1 MKKVK
6 VTIGQ
11 TYIYDVLGETNIS
24 DVTTVIVKEKVKR
37 HKYLVIGNTG
47 KVFVCEDKY
56 LTPPLKDVDTLVTRV
71 TNNYTEFNESD
82 HWALRKAIDILKI
95 IDGPT
100 SSDETLFD
108 KQIGSVAMM
117 LSILDAK
124 LISVLRNNKE
134 RTMNE
139 ILSNVQETKLR
150 NDLDGLE
157 DKIKQLTDIMN
168 NTSTNIAR
176 AKNAHIETRP
186 GISEFKKNFS
196 KFLDSLVKNSDNDFN
211 EIVRKIKLYLLE
223 NYPIY
228 VLLNGNDERCTDKTR
243 EGMINSVKDE
253 LDHGMTCFLVYVE
266 EYKDL
271 LSISDYD
278 DCSLSVKVFTDV
290 DEKDDV
296 EEFINDL
303 FGKYNKNS
311 DGVYYDMEYGINDI
325 SIAIKDAIK
334 EAEEDDE

>member
-6 VTIGQ
+6 VTIGE

-56 LTPPLKDVDTLVTRV
+56 LTPPLKDVHTLVTRV
-71 TNNYTEFNESD
+71 TNSYTEFDESD
-82 HWALRKAIDILKI
+82 HWVLRKAIDLLKT
-95 IDGPT
+95 ID
-100 SSDETLFD
+100 DE
-108 KQIGSVAMM
+108 QINSIAMR

-124 LISVLRNNKE
+124 LISVLRNNKK
-134 RTMNE
+134 RTMND
-139 ILSNVQETKLR
+139 ILTNIHETKLR

-311 DGVYYDMEYGINDI
+311 DGVYYDMEYCINDI

>member
-82 HWALRKAIDILKI
+82 HWALRKAIDLLKT
-95 IDGPT
+95 IDDG
-100 SSDETLFD
+100 SDE
-108 KQIGSVAMM
+108 QINSTAMM

-134 RTMNE
+134 RTMND
-139 ILSNVQETKLR
+139 ILTNIHETKLR

-157 DKIKQLTDIMN
+157 EKIKQLTDIMN
-168 NTSTNIAR
+168 NTSTKIER
-176 AKNAHIETRP
+176 AKNAHIERAS
-186 GISEFKKNFS
+186 GITEFKKNFS
-196 KFLDSLVKNSDNDFN
+196 KFLDSLTKKGDNDFN
-211 EIVRKIKLYLLE
+211 EIVRKIKMYILE
-223 NYPIY
+223 NYPVSI
-228 VLLNGNDERCTDKTR
+228 LLNIGDRCTDRTR
-243 EGMINSVKDE
+243 EGMIDSIKDE
-253 LDHGMTCFLVYVE
+253 LEHGMTCFLVYIDE
-266 EYKDL
+266 DIDHL
-271 LSISDYD
+271 TID
-278 DCSLSVKVFTDV
+278 DCLRVKVFTDEEE
-290 DEKDDV
+290 DEV
-296 EEFINDL
+296 EDFINSI
-303 FGKYNKNS
+303 FSKYDKNS
-311 DGVYYDMEYGINDI
+311 DGVYYDMEFSVNDI
-325 SIAIKDAIK
+325 AIGIKDALK
-334 EAEEDDE
+334 EDEEDDE

>member
-82 HWALRKAIDILKI
+82 HWALRKAIDLLKT
-95 IDGPT
+95 IDDG
-100 SSDETLFD
+100 SDE
-108 KQIGSVAMM
+108 QINSTAMM

-134 RTMNE
+134 RTMND
-139 ILSNVQETKLR
+139 ILTNIHETKLR

-168 NTSTNIAR
+168 NTSTKIER

-196 KFLDSLVKNSDNDFN
+196 KFLNSLVKNSDNDFN

-278 DCSLSVKVFTDV
+278 DCSLRVKVFTDV

>member
-24 DVTTVIVKEKVKR
+24 DVTTVVVKEKVKR

-82 HWALRKAIDILKI
+82 HWALRKAIDILKT

-168 NTSTNIAR
+168 NTSTKIER
-176 AKNAHIETRP
+176 AKNAHIERAS
-186 GISEFKKNFS
+186 GITEFKKNFS
-196 KFLDSLVKNSDNDFN
+196 KFLDSLTKKGDNDFN
-211 EIVRKIKLYLLE
+211 EIVIKIKMYILE
-223 NYPIY
+223 NYPVSI
-228 VLLNGNDERCTDKTR
+228 LLNIGDRCTDRTR
-243 EGMINSVKDE
+243 EGMIDSIKDE
-253 LDHGMTCFLVYVE
+253 LDHGMTCFLVYIDE
-266 EYKDL
+266 DIDHLTIDEC
-271 LSISDYD
+271 LSI
-278 DCSLSVKVFTDV
+278 KVFTDEEE
-290 DEKDDV
+290 DEV
-296 EEFINDL
+296 EDFINSI
-303 FGKYNKNS
+303 FSKYNKNS
-311 DGVYYDMEYGINDI
+311 DGVYYDMEFSVNDI
-325 SIAIKDAIK
+325 AIGIKDAIK
-334 EAEEDDE
+334 EDEEDDE

>member
-82 HWALRKAIDILKI
+82 HWALRKAIDLLKT
-95 IDGPT
+95 IDDG
-100 SSDETLFD
+100 SDEPINST
-108 KQIGSVAMM
+108 AMM

-124 LISVLRNNKE
+124 LISVLRNNKK
-134 RTMNE
+134 RTMND
-139 ILSNVQETKLR
+139 ILTNIHETKLR

-196 KFLDSLVKNSDNDFN
+196 KFLDSLTKKGDNDFN
-211 EIVRKIKLYLLE
+211 EIVRKIKMYILE
-223 NYPIY
+223 NYPVSI
-228 VLLNGNDERCTDKTR
+228 LLNIGDRCTDRTR
-243 EGMINSVKDE
+243 EGMIDSIKDE

-296 EEFINDL
+296 
-303 FGKYNKNS
+303 
-311 DGVYYDMEYGINDI
+311 
-325 SIAIKDAIK
+325 
-334 EAEEDDE
+334 

>member
-6 VTIGQ
+6 VTIGE

-24 DVTTVIVKEKVKR
+24 DVTTVVVKEKVKR

-117 LSILDAK
+117 LSILDTK

-157 DKIKQLTDIMN
+157 DKIKQLTDIVN
-168 NTSTNIAR
+168 NTSTSIAR
-176 AKNAHIETRP
+176 IT
-186 GISEFKKNFS
+186 EFKKNFS
-196 KFLDSLVKNSDNDFN
+196 KFLNSLVKNSDNDFN

-228 VLLNGNDERCTDKTR
+228 VLLNGNDEKCTDKTR

-278 DCSLSVKVFTDV
+278 DCSLRVKVFTDV

>member
-82 HWALRKAIDILKI
+82 HWALRKAIDLLKT
-95 IDGPT
+95 IDDG
-100 SSDETLFD
+100 SDE
-108 KQIGSVAMM
+108 QINSTAMM

-134 RTMNE
+134 RTMND
-139 ILSNVQETKLR
+139 ILTNIHETKLR

-157 DKIKQLTDIMN
+157 EKIKQLTDIMN
-168 NTSTNIAR
+168 NTSTNIER
-176 AKNAHIETRP
+176 AKNAHIERAS
-186 GISEFKKNFS
+186 GITEFKKNFS
-196 KFLDSLVKNSDNDFN
+196 KFLDSLTKKGDNDFN
-211 EIVRKIKLYLLE
+211 EIVRKIKMYILE
-223 NYPIY
+223 NYPVSI
-228 VLLNGNDERCTDKTR
+228 LLNIGDRCTDRTR
-243 EGMINSVKDE
+243 EGMIDSIKDE
-253 LDHGMTCFLVYVE
+253 LDHGMTCFLVYIDE
-266 EYKDL
+266 DIDHL
-271 LSISDYD
+271 TID
-278 DCSLSVKVFTDV
+278 DCLRVKVFTDEEE
-290 DEKDDV
+290 DEV
-296 EEFINDL
+296 EDFINSI
-303 FGKYNKNS
+303 FSKYDKNS
-311 DGVYYDMEYGINDI
+311 DGIYYDMEFSVNDI
-325 SIAIKDAIK
+325 AIGIKDALK
-334 EAEEDDE
+334 EDEEDE

>member
-6 VTIGQ
+6 VTIGE

-56 LTPPLKDVDTLVTRV
+56 LTPPLKDVHTLVTRV
-71 TNNYTEFNESD
+71 TNSYTEFDESD
-82 HWALRKAIDILKI
+82 HWVLRKAIDLLKT
-95 IDGPT
+95 ID
-100 SSDETLFD
+100 DE
-108 KQIGSVAMM
+108 QINSIAMR

-124 LISVLRNNKE
+124 LISVLRNNKK
-134 RTMNE
+134 RIMND
-139 ILSNVQETKLR
+139 ILTNIHETKLR

-196 KFLDSLVKNSDNDFN
+196 KFLDSLVKNSNNDFN